1 MFRIAIEELVD
12 AIGSH
17 EATAFGDNLTQDV
30 RYGIVWRKGTGDEG
44 GNNRGSRDRAR
55 DAAPN
60 PWLANSGSEKP
71 LDPEPPDDNATSP
84 PASPSGPAAPQPGLP
99 GPPPDARLPRTTL
112 TPGATARVWW
122 LGVHGGAGEST
133 LEQLLDGSR
142 AAGHAWP
149 VPAPGTHA
157 AARPSVVLV
166 ARTHA
171 HGLRA
176 AQAAARDWASGD
188 VPVRLLGLLLIADA
202 PGRLPRPL
210 RDLSRLVA
218 GGVPA
223 SWSVA
228 WYEPWR
234 LGTPVATAGKPGD
247 AMAAISAIE
256 DLTTPVP
263 ASPAQADPVG
273 NERSPAASP
282 PTRGIARA

>member
-44 GNNRGSRDRAR
+44 GNNRGSRGRAR
-55 DAAPN
+55 DAVPN
-60 PWLANSGSEKP
+60 PWLAGSGSEKP
-71 LDPEPPDDNATSP
+71 RDAEPPEDSAASP
-84 PASPSGPAAPQPGLP
+84 PVSPSGPAAPQPGLP
-99 GPPPDARLPRTTL
+99 GPPPDARLPRTAL

-234 LGTPVATAGKPGD
+234 LGTPVATAVKPGD

-273 NERSPAASP
+273 SERSPAASP

>member
-1 MFRIAIEELVD
+1 M
-12 AIGSH
+12 
-17 EATAFGDNLTQDV
+17 
-30 RYGIVWRKGTGDEG
+30 
-44 GNNRGSRDRAR
+44 
-55 DAAPN
+55 
-60 PWLANSGSEKP
+60 
-71 LDPEPPDDNATSP
+71 
-84 PASPSGPAAPQPGLP
+84 
-99 GPPPDARLPRTTL
+99 PRTAL
-112 TPGATARVWW
+112 TPGAAARVWW
-122 LGVHGGAGEST
+122 IGVHGGAGEST
-133 LEQLLDGSR
+133 LEQLLEGSR

-149 VPAPGTHA
+149 VPPPGTHA

-176 AQAAARDWASGD
+176 AQAAAREWASGD

-202 PGRLPRPL
+202 PGRLPRAL

-223 SWSVA
+223 SWSIG

-234 LGTPVATAGKPGD
+234 LGTPVSTAVKPGD

-263 ASPAQADPVG
+263 EPASPAQADPAG
-273 NERSPAASP
+273 SEGPPAASP
-282 PTRGIARA
+282 PKKGIARA